1 MQQSNTVYL
10 GNFQLKIYK
19 EENLCYRSVFSNM
32 FDITK
37 NSERRRLN
45 VIVARLKLWIITSNY
60 CLQIPKC
67 KVMSYACLIDN
78 VYYQDFTLPIYY
90 RGPTNSMDRDLQSLI
105 YTCTHIPLWPPC
117 DLLAYSIPLM
127 SINLPATGLLRV
139 PGVPNTTSLSESN
152 LFLCASCDESF

>member
-1 MQQSNTVYL
+1 MQQSNTVY
-10 GNFQLKIYK
+10 LKIYK
-19 EENLCYRSVFSNM
+19 EENLCYRFSNM

-67 KVMSYACLIDN
+67 ML

-127 SINLPATGLLRV
+127 SINLPATGLLGESQEF
-139 PGVPNTTSLSESN
+139 PTQHLSQNQTCFCVHLVMNHFSQ
-152 LFLCASCDESF
+152 